1 MTYST
6 EFFKNRREQTLA
18 SARPI
23 VEHLWKAI
31 KPETVLDVGC
41 ATGIWLAEAQKKG
54 ALNVRGID
62 GPWVPREEL
71 EIEDAYFLEHDLSQN
86 NPSDVGYYD
95 LAFCIEVAEHLAP
108 NAADRLINFLTSH
121 ADAVLFSAA
130 IPGQGGTGHV
140 NEQPQ
145 SYWHK
150 KFRDRKFECFDV
162 VRPDFWDDPIINVI
176 YKQNMLLYVRAK
188 GVFHDALLE
197 GQFASSEVATNFSL
211 DRIHPYLFKLRIA
224 PKKTIIQRIQ
234 RKLESLSTIFPSRG
248 LK

>member
-23 VEHLWKAI
+23 VEHLWKVI
-31 KPETVLDVGC
+31 KPKSVLDVGC

-54 ALNVRGID
+54 ALNIRGID

-71 EIEDAYFLEHDLSQN
+71 EVEKGLFLEHDLSQN
-86 NPSDVGYYD
+86 NPSDVGSYD

-108 NAADRLINFLTSH
+108 DAADRLIDFLTSH

-130 IPGQGGTGHV
+130 VLGQGGTGHI

-150 KFRDRKFECFDV
+150 KFSDRKFECFDI
-162 VRPDFWDDPIINVI
+162 VRPVFWDDPKVNVI
-176 YKQNMLLYVRAK
+176 YKQNMLLYVRIG
-188 GVFHDALLE
+188 GVFDRVLQDGPYARLKVTE
-197 GQFASSEVATNFSL
+197 RFSL
-211 DRIHPYLFKLRIA
+211 DRIHPYLFELRTGT
-224 PKKTIIQRIQ
+224 KSNFSQRIIK
-234 RKLESLSTIFPSRG
+234 KLVSFG
-248 LK
+248 KK